1 MEVTIE
7 KFNPWKD
14 SLISGILLVIFGII
28 LMAFPNEA
36 LDWILIIIGVL
47 FVLCGIVNLVGWAKS
62 KLMPTLVMGAVML
75 VLGIVLIV
83 LNEFAADFLMIL
95 LGVALLIFGIVT
107 FLGMSSGFAITNG
120 SRILNAIVG
129 ILFIIMGIYAL
140 VNWEGAERIVMLIL
154 GALLFISGLFQLY
167 EGYQQK
173 RASA

>member
-28 LMAFPNEA
+28 LLAFPNEA

-47 FVLCGIVNLVGWAKS
+47 FLLNGIVILVSWFQS
-62 KLMPTLVMGAVML
+62 RLTPTLVMGAVMF
-75 VLGIVLIV
+75 VLGIVLIA

-95 LGVALLIFGIVT
+95 LGVCLLIFGVVM
-107 FLGMSSGFAITNG
+107 FLGMSSGLAVTKG
-120 SRILNAIVG
+120 SKALNALVG

-140 VNWEGAERIVMLIL
+140 INWEGAEKIVMLVL
-154 GALLFISGLFQLY
+154 GALLLISGLFQLY
-167 EGYQQK
+167 EGYQLRK
-173 RASA
+173 A